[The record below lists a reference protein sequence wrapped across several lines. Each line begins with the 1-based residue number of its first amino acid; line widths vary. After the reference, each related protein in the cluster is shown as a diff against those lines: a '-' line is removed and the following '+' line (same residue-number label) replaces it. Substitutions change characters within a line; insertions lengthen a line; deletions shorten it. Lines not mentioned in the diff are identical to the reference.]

1 MNALFE
7 VPAPPVL
14 IPLTAVLMF
23 AAWLILKRRGAMT
36 AQRLLTA
43 WVLAW
48 YLVAVTALTMLPLQV
63 ALGDYANQVPWYEK
77 ANLVPVSTIDVAT
90 FALNIVLT
98 LPLGLL
104 LPLATRIRGVAH
116 LALLAFGFSTAI
128 EIVQYLSN
136 VLLSSG
142 RTGDVN
148 DLIANTIGALFGY
161 IAYRALS
168 RSPRIARFVDPFRLT
183 GQEAVEPAEPGR

>member
-63 ALGDYANQVPWYEK
+63 ALGYYANQVPWYEK

-116 LALLAFGFSTAI
+116 LVLLAFGFSTVI

-168 RSPRIARFVDPFRLT
+168 RSPRIARFIDPFRLSS
-183 GQEAVEPAEPGR
+183 